1 MLYEK
6 GSFSLNLKTPGIRW
20 NNGYWAKHKLEY
32 QGKFFI
38 YEENIPVDA
47 RPGFKYKG
55 RKPLYDR
62 KPYINDYIS
71 VEGVFWIISKFP
83 AISSPEAYPV
93 FYYKGRPVD
102 IDTFDVDYDLEA
114 AERAA
119 NDNYSVEKFSYRDA
133 NFDMKQGV
141 YLDNGQKM
149 TPQEI
154 QGFLDSLSKDDRD
167 KLREALF
174 ERDAPSGN

>member
-1 MLYEK
+1 MLYNRI
-6 GSFSLNLKTPGIRW
+6 GSSLILKTLGISW
-20 NNGYWAKHKLEY
+20 NNGYWSKHKLEY
-32 QGKFFI
+32 QGKFFV
-38 YEENIPVDA
+38 YEENVPANV
-47 RPGFKYKG
+47 RPEFENKG
-55 RKPLYDR
+55 RKPLFNVR
-62 KPYINDYIS
+62 LYIS
-71 VEGVFWIISKFP
+71 EEGIFRDLNMW
-83 AISSPEAYPV
+83 ADISSFEAYPV

-119 NDNYSVEKFSYRDA
+119 NDHYSVEKFSYHDA

-174 ERDAPSGN
+174 ERDAPSGNWRK